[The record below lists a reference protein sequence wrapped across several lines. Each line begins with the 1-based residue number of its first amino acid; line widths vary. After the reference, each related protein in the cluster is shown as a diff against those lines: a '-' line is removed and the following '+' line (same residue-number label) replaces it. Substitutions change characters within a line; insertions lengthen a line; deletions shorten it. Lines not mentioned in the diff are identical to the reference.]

1 MKLFWSP
8 NSSATR
14 ILWALEEIG
23 LQYEIAHI
31 DILARPREDP
41 ADFLAISPLGKVP
54 ALQDGDRGIWGS
66 AQICVY
72 LADRYASGELA
83 PSPDDEF
90 RAEYIQWMFFVP
102 SALEPAMMEK
112 FMGLEP
118 NKEATGWGS
127 WDLMSDQLIGRI
139 QDREWIVGDRF
150 SAADIMICSSC
161 ELLLRFG
168 LIEATEAMRAYM
180 ARCEARAAYQAAI
193 DRGALFERRPASKV
207 ST

>member
-1 MKLFWSP
+1 
-8 NSSATR
+8 
-14 ILWALEEIG
+14 
-23 LQYEIAHI
+23 
-31 DILARPREDP
+31 
-41 ADFLAISPLGKVP
+41 
-54 ALQDGDRGIWGS
+54 
-66 AQICVY
+66 
-72 LADRYASGELA
+72 
-83 PSPDDEF
+83 
-90 RAEYIQWMFFVP
+90 MFFVP

-180 ARCEARAAYQAAI
+180 ARCEARAAYQRSKEK
-193 DRGALFERRPASKV
+193 DRNFLTS
-207 ST
+207 